1 MPLLHP
7 VVRHMERDGLVPAGT
22 YRRTCRVEALLGLVL
37 LALPLLL
44 LSCAPAT
51 AQGVPGNAERYQREL
66 TRIVQQERGLDGSVA
81 VYAAQI
87 HQESGWRPGVDSPVG
102 AQGMAQFMPATA
114 TWISEIY
121 PDLGQAA
128 PYSPGWAMRAMV
140 RYDHHIMERVKP
152 WYARDMPE
160 CDLWA
165 FTLSG
170 YNGGPGW
177 VSRDRRL
184 AKAAGHNPDLWWNH
198 VEQFTNRADWAKR
211 ENRHYPRRILL
222 ELTPR
227 YTRAGWQGGAP
238 CSR

>member
-128 PYSPGWAMRAMV
+128 PYSPAGRC
-140 RYDHHIMERVKP
+140 ERWSVTITTS
-152 WYARDMPE
+152 WSA
-160 CDLWA
+160 
-165 FTLSG
+165 
-170 YNGGPGW
+170 
-177 VSRDRRL
+177 
-184 AKAAGHNPDLWWNH
+184 
-198 VEQFTNRADWAKR
+198 
-211 ENRHYPRRILL
+211 
-222 ELTPR
+222 
-227 YTRAGWQGGAP
+227 
-238 CSR
+238 

>member
-1 MPLLHP
+1 MPLFHR
-7 VVRHMERDGLVPAGT
+7 VVRDMERDALVPTGT
-22 YRRTCRVEALLGLVL
+22 YIRVCLAEALLV
-37 LALPLLL
+37 ALLL
-44 LSCAPAT
+44 LFLCAAAN
-51 AQGVPGNAERYQREL
+51 AQGIPGAADHYQREL
-66 TRIVQQERGLDGSVA
+66 TRIVQQEQGLDGLVV

-102 AQGMAQFMPATA
+102 AQGIAQFMPATA
-114 TWISEIY
+114 DWIADIY

-140 RYDHHIMERVKP
+140 RYDRHIMERVKP
-152 WYARDMPE
+152 WYARDVPA

-184 AKAAGHNPDLWWNH
+184 ARAAGHNPDLWWGH
-198 VEQFTNRADWAKR
+198 VEHFTNRADWAKR
-211 ENRHYPRRILL
+211 ENRHYPRRILR

-227 YTRAGWQGGAP
+227 YAKAGWQGIDP